1 MAARMSFSYRED
13 QKAILE
19 KIAKKEHR
27 TVSNLIQIIIDD
39 YLKKKAKK
47 AKPAKAKQTKKIKLR
62 VKR

>member
-39 YLKKKAKK
+39 YLKKKAK
-47 AKPAKAKQTKKIKLR
+47 AKPAKKIKLR
-62 VKR
+62 IKK